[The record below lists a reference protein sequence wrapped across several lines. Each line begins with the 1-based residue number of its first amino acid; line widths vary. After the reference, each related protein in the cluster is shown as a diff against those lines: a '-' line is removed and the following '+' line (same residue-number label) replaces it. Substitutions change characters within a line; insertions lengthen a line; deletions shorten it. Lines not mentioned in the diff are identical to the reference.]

1 MNDEEDTSYF
11 DARADRYCHDVA
23 ADDTDEPLDA
33 EAPLFGSFSS
43 CSPRYKKSHGLFLLN
58 DDAVAAAK
66 DEEAKDDASSTPTTP
81 LAPATGSYLD
91 FSLSFTC

>member
-1 MNDEEDTSYF
+1 MPQLDDEEDTSYF

-43 CSPRYKKSHGLFLLN
+43 CSPRYKKSHGLFLI
-58 DDAVAAAK
+58 DAAAAAAAAATSK
-66 DEEAKDDASSTPTTP
+66 DAGKDDVLPTPTTP
-81 LAPATGSYLD
+81 LLSAPGNSR
-91 FSLSFTC
+91 